1 MNPKPLTWEFL
12 HFELCQTIGISQ
24 SHTWHLGV
32 RAWQETE
39 RERRRAT
46 GRIFWNIIKWLV
58 RQMDNPLW
66 NVDIFSV
73 YSKLRDRDAPYKP
86 NTQTLRQIVKSIHKL
101 KNIRSYTHTI
111 IHAWLSK
118 NTLLSMGNFFTK
130 VSKSICSNIL
140 TKSCCESSE
149 LRRSAYIYE
158 GRDLEWISSNI
169 S

>member
-39 RERRRAT
+39 RERDEGAT

-118 NTLLSMGNFFTK
+118 NTLPSMGNFF
-130 VSKSICSNIL
+130 
-140 TKSCCESSE
+140 
-149 LRRSAYIYE
+149 
-158 GRDLEWISSNI
+158 
-169 S
+169 